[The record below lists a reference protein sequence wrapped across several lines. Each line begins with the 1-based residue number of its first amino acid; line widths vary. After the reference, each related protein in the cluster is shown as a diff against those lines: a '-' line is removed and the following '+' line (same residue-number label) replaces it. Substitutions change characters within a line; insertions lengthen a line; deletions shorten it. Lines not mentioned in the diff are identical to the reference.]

1 MLGENS
7 VRPSFEFYKG
17 SKGVS
22 KMKDK
27 FEVIEA
33 MKTLQLRL
41 KNLEAEQILIAN
53 ALSELEAELHMIE
66 EIEF

>member
-1 MLGENS
+1 
-7 VRPSFEFYKG
+7 
-17 SKGVS
+17 
-22 KMKDK
+22 MKDK